1 MSDYLLIF
9 VIILMVGL
17 AIYPLRHMR
26 VLCGVLFLLI
36 SAIIC
41 GIYWYCGSW
50 NLWHESQRNLAQ
62 QAKVRKILASKNGVQ
77 EILLRLTTH
86 LKTHPEDARGWF
98 LLGRLYMNQENW
110 QSAYNAFKHAFRLSP
125 TDEKIILN
133 YVRSAAILHHQRLN
147 TESIQLLNDVLTK
160 NPDQP
165 DALMLLASDA
175 YTRHQYQLA
184 ITHLQHLLHVL
195 PQDSAEAKN
204 IRQLI
209 AKAFNEK

>member
-1 MSDYLLIF
+1 
-9 VIILMVGL
+9 
-17 AIYPLRHMR
+17 
-26 VLCGVLFLLI
+26 
-36 SAIIC
+36 
-41 GIYWYCGSW
+41 
-50 NLWHESQRNLAQ
+50 
-62 QAKVRKILASKNGVQ
+62 
-77 EILLRLTTH
+77 
-86 LKTHPEDARGWF
+86 
-98 LLGRLYMNQENW
+98 MNQENW

-147 TESIQLLNDVLTK
+147 AESIQLLNDVLTK